1 MVTTD
6 TEKIKTLAQKLKLPV
21 LADYQEYIESGESL
35 EEGLIVLLQHQLE
48 EKQRKSIER
57 RIKKAKFPLLK
68 TLDTFQFDDRLPYLK
83 EKQVRELVSCE
94 YIEEKRNVIA
104 IGNSGTGKTHLITA
118 LGLKAIEKGYNVF
131 FKRASELVIEMSEA
145 KEEKQLGKYL
155 KEINKCQALIIDEL
169 GYLSYDI
176 QGASLLF
183 QVFAERYETKSTLIT
198 TNLEFSKWM
207 DFLGDPT
214 LATAIIDRLAHKT
227 IFLNM
232 NGDSFRLK
240 NADIALTD
248 D

>member
-131 FKRASELVIEMSEA
+131 FKKKGL
-145 KEEKQLGKYL
+145 
-155 KEINKCQALIIDEL
+155 
-169 GYLSYDI
+169 
-176 QGASLLF
+176 
-183 QVFAERYETKSTLIT
+183 
-198 TNLEFSKWM
+198 
-207 DFLGDPT
+207 
-214 LATAIIDRLAHKT
+214 
-227 IFLNM
+227 
-232 NGDSFRLK
+232 
-240 NADIALTD
+240 
-248 D
+248 

>member
-1 MVTTD
+1 
-6 TEKIKTLAQKLKLPV
+6 
-21 LADYQEYIESGESL
+21 
-35 EEGLIVLLQHQLE
+35 
-48 EKQRKSIER
+48 
-57 RIKKAKFPLLK
+57 
-68 TLDTFQFDDRLPYLK
+68 
-83 EKQVRELVSCE
+83 
-94 YIEEKRNVIA
+94 
-104 IGNSGTGKTHLITA
+104 
-118 LGLKAIEKGYNVF
+118 
-131 FKRASELVIEMSEA
+131 MSEA

-240 NADIALTD
+240 NDSFRLKNADIALTD